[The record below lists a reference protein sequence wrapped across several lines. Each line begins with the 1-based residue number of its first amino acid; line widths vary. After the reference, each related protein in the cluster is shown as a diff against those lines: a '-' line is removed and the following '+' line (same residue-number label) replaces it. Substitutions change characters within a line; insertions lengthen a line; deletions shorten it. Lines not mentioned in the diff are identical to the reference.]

1 MRRHKL
7 QTVANIYE
15 EEVVLSAYYYLNKIL
30 TEFDLNSNLDS
41 HFLSMFDQSAMNDL
55 VNDVFKPFQEK
66 FNEQILDPDEKPSY
80 MRNRRYR
87 DERELFDSL
96 QKSNFTLGDIEND
109 ISTYKEK
116 QENGDLIIIDFILSV
131 LEKSIEKFDITQT
144 NTYLKVDKTFES
156 LGLKKKYI
164 PLVHFLGIL
173 SEFPVLGDWLDM
185 VLERDTFII
194 CVSKVTG
201 LSKSEIY
208 RQTTKKSKFT
218 LFGILEE
225 HARGNRGNLEIT
237 SRFSQYL
244 IEPGQETFGMRLLK
258 ENKETPQEL
267 SSFFLPSQEKDRLRA
282 LLREKNSAKILLYG
296 SPGSGKTEFAKS
308 LAHSIGSVLLRID
321 THDAEDTEERRAAL
335 VVGELSTRENGGI
348 LLMDESDDLLNEGK
362 NIGFFFG
369 NSAPLPEKKIW
380 MNEFL
385 DNIKGRVIFITN
397 EYYSIHESV
406 RRRFDYSLQ
415 FHPADQKQREYYW
428 NRVLDLEGVKEEM
441 NEETVQDFSEIYPVG
456 VGGITSSVRSTKK
469 ICSTEP
475 NHKFTSVLQDVLNK
489 HVQLLGGKIQKSSL
503 SRSPYDVSILNT
515 DADLSSLE
523 ALVKN
528 YKEELDSSDF
538 SNLGSLC
545 ILLYGKPGTGKTE
558 YARYLA
564 KHLKIEI
571 VQKRSSD
578 LQSMW
583 LGMTE
588 KNIASAFQE
597 AEKKKAIFF
606 LDEADSFLR
615 SRELA
620 TRSYEGSQTN
630 EFLTWMESFRG
641 IFIASTNFLKDFD
654 PAVLRRFA
662 WKGEFKPLTRDNKVK
677 LLMKYFPGLEEK
689 FSSLQLESIKDIP
702 ELTPGDYKA
711 LWNKMRY
718 KSIES
723 ISTEEIV
730 TGLKIEVSFKAENQ
744 NKIAGF

>member
-1 MRRHKL
+1 
-7 QTVANIYE
+7 
-15 EEVVLSAYYYLNKIL
+15 
-30 TEFDLNSNLDS
+30 
-41 HFLSMFDQSAMNDL
+41 
-55 VNDVFKPFQEK
+55 
-66 FNEQILDPDEKPSY
+66 
-80 MRNRRYR
+80 
-87 DERELFDSL
+87 
-96 QKSNFTLGDIEND
+96 
-109 ISTYKEK
+109 
-116 QENGDLIIIDFILSV
+116 
-131 LEKSIEKFDITQT
+131 
-144 NTYLKVDKTFES
+144 
-156 LGLKKKYI
+156 
-164 PLVHFLGIL
+164 
-173 SEFPVLGDWLDM
+173 
-185 VLERDTFII
+185 
-194 CVSKVTG
+194 
-201 LSKSEIY
+201 
-208 RQTTKKSKFT
+208 
-218 LFGILEE
+218 
-225 HARGNRGNLEIT
+225 
-237 SRFSQYL
+237 
-244 IEPGQETFGMRLLK
+244 
-258 ENKETPQEL
+258 
-267 SSFFLPSQEKDRLRA
+267 
-282 LLREKNSAKILLYG
+282 
-296 SPGSGKTEFAKS
+296 
-308 LAHSIGSVLLRID
+308 
-321 THDAEDTEERRAAL
+321 
-335 VVGELSTRENGGI
+335 
-348 LLMDESDDLLNEGK
+348 
-362 NIGFFFG
+362 
-369 NSAPLPEKKIW
+369 
-380 MNEFL
+380 
-385 DNIKGRVIFITN
+385 
-397 EYYSIHESV
+397 
-406 RRRFDYSLQ
+406 
-415 FHPADQKQREYYW
+415 
-428 NRVLDLEGVKEEM
+428 M